1 MVGTKGK
8 GSFTVANFIPLQEVE
23 ETCAI
28 THKSLCEMSNC
39 GMKFWGTLSLAKT
52 AKNRTLGQVCKL
64 IYMLKTLDH
73 PSHDWS
79 GNALNVQVCCICLNL
94 APKAWPRNDRD
105 YRSQGLEL
113 LVNCDLI
120 GCQQFLVKHIKAL
133 PTFPKLDSYFFY
145 NKEEMQ
151 HFSSVVKECD

>member
-1 MVGTKGK
+1 
-8 GSFTVANFIPLQEVE
+8 
-23 ETCAI
+23 
-28 THKSLCEMSNC
+28 
-39 GMKFWGTLSLAKT
+39 
-52 AKNRTLGQVCKL
+52 
-64 IYMLKTLDH
+64 MLKTLDH